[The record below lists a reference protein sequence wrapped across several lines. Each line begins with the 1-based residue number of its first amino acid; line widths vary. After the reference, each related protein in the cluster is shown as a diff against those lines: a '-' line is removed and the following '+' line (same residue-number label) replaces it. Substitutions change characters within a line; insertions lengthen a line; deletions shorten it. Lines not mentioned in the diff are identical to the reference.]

1 MAHKSRPDDKEVVMP
16 RWPIRLKLIAGL
28 SVVVGMMLILMGAS
42 IFGLHSFHMSYL
54 TLADQLPELGASAD
68 LIESV
73 YRLHAPRDG
82 TKTELDDL
90 RQRAVAAQDAL
101 LVYFKKLKKNTTQGS
116 RVDSG
121 TDELGLAFLID
132 DDLAEIRKELTASQ
146 APAETILPGTSVYVK
161 FLQTL
166 PTVRPASGIKER
178 VDRLHE
184 TVMQLPR
191 KLFRDSWSVLTQ
203 SQMKYATSRLI
214 VWISAVMVLGMLC
227 GLMFLFQRWVVFPL
241 RVLQRGVRH
250 VARGSFGYKINLQ
263 SGDEMQDLAEAFND
277 MTAKI
282 SLTYA
287 ELERQVQERSGQL
300 VRSERL
306 AGVGFLAAGVAHEIN
321 NPLASIAFCAE
332 ALDHRLERLLNSS
345 ADPDHR
351 VVANYLK
358 MIQEEAFR
366 CKNITEKLLD
376 FSRCNDIKRER
387 TDLAGLIQG
396 VVDMIRHIGKYTGKS
411 IVFHPREAVM
421 AYVDH
426 QEIKQV
432 VLNLIVNALESM
444 DTNGML
450 RIEATYHQGMAELVF
465 TDNGCGMSAEVLE
478 NIFEP
483 FFTKRRDGKGT
494 GLGLSITHRI
504 INQHHGEIMAY
515 SRGENQGSTFTVRL
529 PVRPTEIDDDGVDS
543 TTSGSRRR
551 IRSAPAATV

>member
-1 MAHKSRPDDKEVVMP
+1 MP

-73 YRLHAPRDG
+73 YRLHAPRESSKDEMEG
-82 TKTELDDL
+82 L
-90 RQRAVAAQDAL
+90 RQRVVAAQDAL
-101 LVYFKKLKKNTTQGS
+101 LVYFRQLKKNTTQGS

-132 DDLAEIRKELTASQ
+132 DDLAEIRRELSGTSD
-146 APAETILPGTSVYVK
+146 PAETILPGTSFYVK
-161 FLQTL
+161 SHPEML
-166 PTVRPASGIKER
+166 PAVKPASGIKER

-184 TVMQLPR
+184 TVMQFPR
-191 KLFRDSWSVLTQ
+191 KLFRDSWSVLTL
-203 SQMKYATSRLI
+203 SQMKYQTSRVI
-214 VWISAVMVLGMLC
+214 VWISAVMVLAMLC
-227 GLMFLFQRWVVFPL
+227 GLMFLFQRWVLFPL
-241 RVLQRGVRH
+241 RFLQRGVRH

-345 ADPDHR
+345 DDPDHR
-351 VVANYLK
+351 VVFNYLK

-366 CKNITEKLLD
+366 CKSITEKLLD

-387 TDLAGLIQG
+387 IELAGLIQG

-450 RIEATYHQGMAELVF
+450 RVEARYSQGMAEMVF
-465 TDNGCGMSAEVLE
+465 TDNGCGMSPEVLE

-504 INQHHGEIMAY
+504 VNQHHGEIMAY
-515 SRGENQGSTFTVRL
+515 SRGEKLGSTFTVRL
-529 PVRPTEIDDDGVDS
+529 PIHPTEIDLDGPDS
-543 TTSGSRRR
+543 SKSGSRRR
-551 IRSAPAATV
+551 IEAAGAATV

>member
-1 MAHKSRPDDKEVVMP
+1 ML
-16 RWPIRLKLIAGL
+16 RWPIRLKLIVGL

-73 YRLHAPRDG
+73 YRLHAPREG
-82 TKTELDDL
+82 TNAELEIL
-90 RQRAVAAQDAL
+90 RQRVADAQDAL
-101 LVYFKKLKKNTTQGS
+101 LVYFRKLKENTSRGS

-132 DDLAEIRKELTASQ
+132 DDLAEIRRELSSR
-146 APAETILPGTSVYVK
+146 PGPPETLLPGTSVYIK
-161 FLQTL
+161 FH
-166 PTVRPASGIKER
+166 PAAGIKER

-191 KLFRDSWSVLTQ
+191 RLFRGSWSVLTL
-203 SQMKYATSRLI
+203 SQMKYHTSRVI
-214 VWISAVMVLGMLC
+214 VWVSAVMVLGMLC
-227 GLMFLFQRWVVFPL
+227 GLMFLFQRWVLFPL

-263 SGDEMQDLAEAFND
+263 SGDEMQDLAEAFNE

-282 SLTYA
+282 SVTYA
-287 ELERQVQERSGQL
+287 ELERQVQERSRQL

-332 ALDHRLERLLNSS
+332 ALDHRLDRSLNSS
-345 ADPDHR
+345 ADPDQR
-351 VVANYLK
+351 VVSNYLK

-376 FSRCNDIKRER
+376 FSRCNDIQRER
-387 TDLAGLIQG
+387 IELAGLIQG
-396 VVDMIRHIGKYTGKS
+396 VVDMIRHIGKYTGKT

-444 DTNGML
+444 ETNGTL
-450 RIEATYHQGMAELVF
+450 RVEVRYSEGMAEMVF
-465 TDNGCGMSAEVLE
+465 TDNGCGMSPEVIE

-504 INQHHGEIMAY
+504 VNQHHGEIMAY
-515 SRGENQGSTFTVRL
+515 SRGEKQGSTFTVRL
-529 PVRPTEIDDDGVDS
+529 PIHPTELDHDDLDS
-543 TTSGSRRR
+543 SRSGPRRR
-551 IRSAPAATV
+551 IEPAEAATA